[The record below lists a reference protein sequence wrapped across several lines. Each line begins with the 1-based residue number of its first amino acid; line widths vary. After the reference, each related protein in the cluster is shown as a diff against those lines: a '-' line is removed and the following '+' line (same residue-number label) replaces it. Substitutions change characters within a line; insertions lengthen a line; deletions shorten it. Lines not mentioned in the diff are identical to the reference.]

1 MGTPPRAVVVSPR
14 YPGAEQLGPAG
25 AHSTPDL
32 AAHPLPADA
41 LEERPGPGRHG
52 VFERPPRPLRYQPRG
67 STHPPPARALP
78 RAPGRR
84 LRLAAERD
92 SGTRCAGAAPRS
104 DQVSLGREAKESAR
118 SVQRPAAGPRVPAVG
133 RAESGEDAGGVQQH
147 LLGHAHRA
155 HHVQREGEEIWRD
168 DERCRWWRG
177 GARRARRRRL
187 GAGGFIKHHSYL
199 PDRQRR
205 HITAARS

>member
-1 MGTPPRAVVVSPR
+1 MAKATPDQRALSEDVRSEGAAAAVDAGDWPLRGPQVATNPAGISPWALPIYPRR
-14 YPGAEQLGPAG
+14 YGVEQLGPAG
-25 AHSTPDL
+25 AHLTPDL

-52 VFERPPRPLRYQPRG
+52 VFERPPRPLRYQPRCG
-67 STHPPPARALP
+67 TQLPPSHALV

-92 SGTRCAGAAPRS
+92 SGTRCTGAAPRS

-133 RAESGEDAGGVQQH
+133 RAESGEDVGGVQQH

-155 HHVQREGEEIWRD
+155 H
-168 DERCRWWRG
+168 RC
-177 GARRARRRRL
+177 AARRRRNL
-187 GAGGFIKHHSYL
+187 
-199 PDRQRR
+199 
-205 HITAARS
+205 AR

>member
-1 MGTPPRAVVVSPR
+1 MGTPPQAVVVSPR
-14 YPGAEQLGPAG
+14 YPGAEHLGPAG
-25 AHSTPDL
+25 AHLTTDL

-67 STHPPPARALP
+67 STQPPPSHALV

-92 SGTRCAGAAPRS
+92 SGTRRTGAAPRS

-118 SVQRPAAGPRVPAVG
+118 SAQRPAAGPRVPAVG
-133 RAESGEDAGGVQQH
+133 GAESGEDVGVFSNTCSAMAIV
-147 LLGHAHRA
+147 LID
-155 HHVQREGEEIWRD
+155 VQREGEEIWRD

-177 GARRARRRRL
+177 GARRAGRRRL

-205 HITAARS
+205 HTTAAWS

>member
-67 STHPPPARALP
+67 STQPPPSHALV

-118 SVQRPAAGPRVPAVG
+118 SAQRPAAGPRVPAVG

-147 LLGHAHRA
+147 LSRGTMTRRPTVSMGGTCLEVRGAEPRESEAVRA
-155 HHVQREGEEIWRD
+155 SRAADASAISNVA
-168 DERCRWWRG
+168 RWPLR
-177 GARRARRRRL
+177 
-187 GAGGFIKHHSYL
+187 S
-199 PDRQRR
+199 
-205 HITAARS
+205 AAQSGSTPR